1 MQQPNLNPPIKSICK
16 TRDGAKLNKP
26 VYVVET
32 YKNGTEWYRKYSDG
46 VIEQGGYITGL
57 LNLNEEWTFD
67 FVTSF
72 TDPNSVTM
80 HVTAIFTGNY
90 SNYRGGI
97 TISSITTDKFT
108 VWSDALTGTAYK
120 TTDAYW
126 EARGI

>member
-32 YKNGTEWYRKYSDG
+32 YKNGTQWYRKYSDG

-57 LNLNEEWTFD
+57 ERLNEEWTFD

-72 TDPNSVTM
+72 TEPNSVTM
-80 HVTAIFTGNY
+80 HVTAIFAGDH